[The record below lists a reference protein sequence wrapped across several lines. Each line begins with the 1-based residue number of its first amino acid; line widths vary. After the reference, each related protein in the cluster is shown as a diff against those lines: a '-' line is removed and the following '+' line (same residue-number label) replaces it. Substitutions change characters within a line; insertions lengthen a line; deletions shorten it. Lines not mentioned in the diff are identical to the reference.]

1 MDLSRNLE
9 QSSARARLFG
19 ALADPARIAIL
30 DQLRG
35 GSRCVC
41 ELEGIAGGSSSLLAY
56 HLKILRAA
64 GLVTSAREGRK
75 MRYELVPEGFVD
87 LQRASAH
94 WSSRT
99 GRRQL
104 VRA

>member
-9 QSSARARLFG
+9 QSARARLFG
-19 ALADPARIAIL
+19 ALADPARIQIL

-56 HLKILRAA
+56 HLKILREA
-64 GLVTSAREGRK
+64 GLVTCTREGRK
-75 MRYELVPEGFVD
+75 ARYEIVPGGLAS
-87 LQRASAH
+87 LQRASAS
-94 WSSRT
+94 WSSGI
-99 GRRQL
+99 GRRQA
-104 VRA
+104 VGV